1 MLKEFIKESNAAIHW
16 SVVAFDGAITLKG
29 RILSPAEAETAGIT
43 SGLLAAEMHAN
54 RKGNFSGLQDLA
66 KKIEGEGDDLSN
78 ETIDQMIKQ
87 MKRIRPET
95 LLSLAESQDR
105 IICQTVKL
113 ASLDNGESW
122 EPLRFC
128 TAEDQQDPERGML
141 WVGVLSA
148 TDRSLILEKAMK
160 GHKKAATRLASFRS

>member
-1 MLKEFIKESNAAIHW
+1 MAKPTQQVTKKRKEKEH
-16 SVVAFDGAITLKG
+16 V
-29 RILSPAEAETAGIT
+29 
-43 SGLLAAEMHAN
+43 
-54 RKGNFSGLQDLA
+54 
-66 KKIEGEGDDLSN
+66 
-78 ETIDQMIKQ
+78 
-87 MKRIRPET
+87 KRIHKRIKCGD
-95 LLSLAESQDR
+95 SQDR

-148 TDRSLILEKAMK
+148 TDRSLILDKAMK
-160 GHKKAATRLASFRS
+160 GHKEAATRLASFRS